1 MDPAAAH
8 IAAASDGATGEAYG
22 LGGTKATLLEV
33 AQLIAEETGGKSP
46 RRATPL
52 WVLRGIGWGSD
63 LASKV
68 TGKEP
73 DLTPELV
80 RQLSFGAWA
89 DVSKAVEE
97 LGYEVV
103 PLPAMVKEA
112 VDWMRA
118 EELIPAHSD

>member
-1 MDPAAAH
+1 M
-8 IAAASDGATGEAYG
+8 
-22 LGGTKATLLEV
+22 
-33 AQLIAEETGGKSP
+33 
-46 RRATPL
+46 

-103 PLPAMVKEA
+103 PLRTMVKEA

-118 EELIPAHSD
+118 EELIPTHSD

>member
-1 MDPAAAH
+1 
-8 IAAASDGATGEAYG
+8 
-22 LGGTKATLLEV
+22 
-33 AQLIAEETGGKSP
+33 
-46 RRATPL
+46 
-52 WVLRGIGWGSD
+52 IGWGSD

-89 DVSKAVEE
+89 DVSKAVEQ